1 MASDKTLSE
10 EAKEFK
16 FKQYVQRVN
25 DTLKKIMIER
35 RDIMKKQSGF
45 LTVD

>member
-1 MASDKTLSE
+1 MSTDKNMSE

-25 DTLKKIMIER
+25 ATLRRIQEER
-35 RDIMKKQSGF
+35 RDIMKKQIGF